1 MLRIPANTVPDDQ
14 ELEKEPSNNNNNA
27 IQPKTTFQNSSH
39 ITLNNENSST
49 LNSPRPQST
58 LSYLSK
64 KASPPTSSH
73 HPWPPQR
80 MSQSSGHFNVDLP
93 RSHAETGLHKLA
105 QSQDYQSMH
114 SSTIDHQS
122 LMDALNSDSDQ
133 EQRQPYHGRRKRG
146 IVGEQQEQRGQRGQ
160 RGSQYSTTT
169 TDDDDS
175 FDRDSIELAASSGNS
190 DNEDGH
196 RKNSY
201 SNNGDHDDDDDDL
214 MVENVGS
221 ETLME
226 LLEAQKDLEQQMRAI
241 EQQEN
246 DNEEY
251 QENNNDDEQDKEEK
265 EEGME
270 EKREFEMPTFIRVLY
285 MGSASERDK
294 RIFLKKISQAFA
306 TLFYNDTPSWLRNP
320 KMFKERKHHLLLMSL
335 VPPDIDEKEEQE
347 NLIET
352 CEDNGLSIIEADF
365 TWSTTIAMETDH
377 YLSSMIEEYIWLQC
391 ESARQ
396 DLTSLKKKTSIHN
409 SYDHE
414 NINSDKFDGFVY
426 PDKAPNGI
434 DLCVYFYNG
443 SNNDK
448 KKNRIEEDLIILWRL
463 KKLGIPIMPILSG
476 EANITTSST
485 TPSSSSSRTSKSR
498 SQYHY
503 QFHNYHQPSSRS
515 LSTSTAPTSTTT
527 TNTSTTSSPLS
538 TPTTFTSRPTMDEHR
553 TQFADLLARYKI
565 RCVDLSLA
573 KLDVGRPPSFQKR
586 RRSSCYYSPTST
598 NDTITHGLE
607 ERLGKDW
614 ATSSM
619 TSPAPYQILTIDQF
633 AALDRQIVFSILKQ
647 SRQKAIKREK
657 VIYAIQKE
665 EEQEQQRQSA
675 ITTMKNYNNYHR
687 TMSYMTTTDSSSSW
701 IVTSVGNIFM
711 NSNRR
716 LFQHLQIRFCTSLF
730 VVLVII
736 GTILIR
742 FDFLSS
748 SSLQKTDIIKNHGDK
763 PWNLTAVIGMTTS
776 QGDDGILKQSL
787 SFIVE
792 LGDDIKNEKGEENV
806 QQQLTLSTSSSSS
819 SKDDNTNRYECKV
832 ALPSYLSQAPISPL
846 AKLDIQF
853 PYPVNF
859 TQLDFQC
866 PLISL
871 SEWQVSLENESK
883 RSYST
888 VTTGETMKASSSSG
902 SDIINGDEQ
911 QQKRSR
917 QKTQGGY
924 WEHIFHTTNYL
935 LHHQTKILNLVFNS

>member
-1 MLRIPANTVPDDQ
+1 MLRIPTNDQ
-14 ELEKEPSNNNNNA
+14 ELEKEPSNNNNM
-27 IQPKTTFQNSSH
+27 IQPITKFQNSSL
-39 ITLNNENSST
+39 ITISNENNSI

-58 LSYLSK
+58 MSYLSK
-64 KASPPTSSH
+64 NVPPSTSSH

-133 EQRQPYHGRRKRG
+133 EQRQSYHGRRKRG
-146 IVGEQQEQRGQRGQ
+146 IIGEQQEQRGLEC
-160 RGSQYSTTT
+160 SQYSITT

-175 FDRDSIELAASSGNS
+175 FDRDSIELAVSSGNS
-190 DNEDGH
+190 DNEGGH
-196 RKNSY
+196 RNNSN
-201 SNNGDHDDDDDDL
+201 SNNNNNDDDDDDDDL

-246 DNEEY
+246 DNEEH
-251 QENNNDDEQDKEEK
+251 QENNNDDKQDKEEK
-265 EEGME
+265 EEGLE
-270 EKREFEMPTFIRVLY
+270 EKGEFEMPTFIRVLY
-285 MGSASERDK
+285 MGSASEKDK

-306 TLFYNDTPSWLRNP
+306 TLFYYDTPSWLRNP

-365 TWSTTIAMETDH
+365 TWSTTVAMETDH

-396 DLTSLKKKTSIHN
+396 DLTSLKKKSSIHN
-409 SYDHE
+409 SYHRE
-414 NINSDKFDGFVY
+414 NINNDKFDGFVY

-443 SNNDK
+443 SDNDK

-476 EANITTSST
+476 EANFTTPTTSL
-485 TPSSSSSRTSKSR
+485 SSSSSRTSKSR

-503 QFHNYHQPSSRS
+503 QFHNYHQSSSRS
-515 LSTSTAPTSTTT
+515 LSTSTASTTAT
-527 TNTSTTSSPLS
+527 ATTSTTSSPLI
-538 TPTTFTSRPTMDEHR
+538 THTTFSSRPTMDEQR
-553 TQFADLLARYKI
+553 TQFADLLSRYKI

-573 KLDVGRPPSFQKR
+573 KLDVGQPPSFQKR

-598 NDTITHGLE
+598 NDTIAHGLE

-614 ATSSM
+614 AASSM

-665 EEQEQQRQSA
+665 EEQEQQRQST
-675 ITTMKNYNNYHR
+675 IMTMKNYNNYHR
-687 TMSYMTTTDSSSSW
+687 NMSYMTTADSSSSW
-701 IVTSVGNIFM
+701 VVTSVGNILM
-711 NSNRR
+711 NPTGR
-716 LFQHLQIRFCTSLF
+716 LFQHLQIRFCASLF
-730 VVLVII
+730 II
-736 GTILIR
+736 LIIMGTIWIR
-742 FDFLSS
+742 FDFPSS
-748 SSLQKTDIIKNHGDK
+748 SSPQKTDIIKNHGDK

-792 LGDDIKNEKGEENV
+792 LGDNIKNEKGEENV
-806 QQQLTLSTSSSSS
+806 QQHLSLLTSSSS
-819 SKDDNTNRYECKV
+819 KNDNTNRYECKV

-859 TQLDFQC
+859 TQLDFEC

-888 VTTGETMKASSSSG
+888 VTTDEPMKASSSS
-902 SDIINGDEQ
+902 SNDIINGDEQ